1 MTALRYLVFGVVGAV
16 VAAVLFFALNV
27 AISMTED
34 ARTGLIERWILRA
47 TCERY
52 ALTGTIRDAQGAPI
66 AFATIEAVYLDQRL
80 ATRSGNDGRFELA
93 GRRKDCEDRPEVV
106 SV

>member
-1 MTALRYLVFGVVGAV
+1 MAALRYLVFGVVGAV
-16 VAAVLFFALNV
+16 VAAVLFFALNI

-52 ALTGTIRDAQGAPI
+52 ALTM
-66 AFATIEAVYLDQRL
+66 
-80 ATRSGNDGRFELA
+80 
-93 GRRKDCEDRPEVV
+93 
-106 SV
+106 